1 MLSERMISN
10 VVKVLSKRQTLLS
23 PTNETH
29 LPAPESG
36 RAYMMYLHVPFCERL
51 CSYCSYNRYPF
62 CEEAATSYFANLRKE
77 MMMLKD
83 LGYDFENITFGGGT
97 PTVMIDELCE
107 TIDLAR
113 DTFSIKEVSTET
125 NPNHLTPYYLDKLK
139 GRVERLSVGVQ
150 SFNDDLLKQ
159 MDRYE
164 QYGGGEENLERIAQ
178 AASYF
183 ESLSV
188 DMIYNL
194 PAQDEGILRDDLE
207 KLIESKC
214 GQITYHSLFASSDT
228 LKKMKATL
236 GKVDYSRE
244 FYFYKIIDDV
254 LAGGSNPPFERR
266 TVWTYNRVSESGKP
280 NDELL
285 VDDPGVAYEEY
296 PAIGSGAISHLRG
309 RLYVNNFSL
318 GGYNDAIESGRMS
331 LMAETKISRIN
342 YLRFRFMRQL
352 YDLRLDKKKFEQDF
366 GCSVE
371 AGLPIEMAFMR
382 MSKAF
387 ETDNDEE
394 LTLTLKG
401 RYLASVIY
409 RQYCI
414 SLNSLR
420 EQARSTL
427 SGAEREL
434 MFGDGQSCGTK

>member
-10 VVKVLSKRQTLLS
+10 VVKILSKRQMLLS
-23 PTNETH
+23 PTSETH
-29 LPAPESG
+29 LPPPEPG
-36 RAYMMYLHVPFCERL
+36 RAYMMYLHVPFCEVL
-51 CSYCSYNRYPF
+51 CPYCSYNRYPF
-62 CEEAATSYFANLRKE
+62 CEKAGASYFKNLRKE

-107 TIDLAR
+107 TVDLAR
-113 DTFSIKEVSTET
+113 DTFNIKEVSTET

-150 SFNDDLLKQ
+150 SFDNDLLKQ

-164 QYGGGEENLERIAQ
+164 QYGSGEENLERIAE
-178 AASYF
+178 AISYF

-194 PAQDEGILRDDLE
+194 PAQDEGILRGDLE
-207 KLIESKC
+207 KLIESGC
-214 GQITYHSLFASSDT
+214 GQITYHSLFASSAT
-228 LKKMKATL
+228 LKEMKATL
-236 GKVDYSRE
+236 GKVSYSRE
-244 FYFYKIIDDV
+244 FYFYKIIDEV
-254 LAGGSNPPFERR
+254 LADGASPPFERR
-266 TVWTYNRVSESGKP
+266 TVWTYNRINTDGKP

-331 LMAETKISRIN
+331 LMAEAEISQAN
-342 YLRFRFMRQL
+342 YMRVRFMRQL

-366 GCSVE
+366 GCTVE
-371 AGLPIEMAFMR
+371 AGLPAEMAFMR
-382 MSKAF
+382 ANRAF
-387 ETDNDEE
+387 EIDNDEE

-427 SGAEREL
+427 SGAEKEL
-434 MFGDGQSCGTK
+434 MFGKG

>member
-10 VVKVLSKRQTLLS
+10 VVKIISKRQMLLS
-23 PTNETH
+23 PTDKRH
-29 LPAPESG
+29 LPPPEDG

-62 CEEAATSYFANLRKE
+62 CEKAASDYFASLRKE

-97 PTVMIDELCE
+97 PTVLIDELCE
-107 TIDLAR
+107 TVDLAR
-113 DTFSIKEVSTET
+113 ETFNIKEVSTET

-150 SFNDDLLKQ
+150 SFDDDLLRQ
-159 MDRYE
+159 MDRLE
-164 QYGGGEENLERIAQ
+164 QYGSGEENIERIAE

-194 PAQDEGILRDDLE
+194 PAQSEAMLRRDME
-207 KLIESKC
+207 KLVESGC
-214 GQITYHSLFASSDT
+214 GQVTYHSLFASDAT

-236 GKVDYSRE
+236 GKVDYNRE
-244 FYFYKIIDDV
+244 YYFYKIIDDV
-254 LAGGSNPPFERR
+254 LAGGESAPFERR
-266 TVWTYNRVSESGKP
+266 TVWTYNKVNTDGKP
-280 NDELL
+280 NDQLL

-318 GGYNDAIESGRMS
+318 GGYNEAIEGGKMS
-331 LMAETKISRIN
+331 LIAEAKISEAN
-342 YLRFRFMRQL
+342 YKRFRFMRQL
-352 YDLRLDKKKFEQDF
+352 YDLRLDKKKFEADF

-371 AGLPIEMAFMR
+371 KALPVEMAFMR
-382 MSKAF
+382 LNGAF
-387 ETDNDEE
+387 AVDNDEE

-420 EQARSTL
+420 DQARATL

-434 MFGDGQSCGTK
+434 MFGKGE